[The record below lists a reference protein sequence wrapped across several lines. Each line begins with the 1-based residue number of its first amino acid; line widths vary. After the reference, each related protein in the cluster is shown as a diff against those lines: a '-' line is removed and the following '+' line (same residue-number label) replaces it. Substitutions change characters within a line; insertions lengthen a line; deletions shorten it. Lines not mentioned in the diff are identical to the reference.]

1 VAQDTKI
8 AAMRYVAFISYNHRD
23 RARARWVHRQL
34 ESYRIPRSL
43 QGRSTAFGA
52 VGARLYPIFI
62 DREEMPATADLAA
75 TAREALNSSAYLI
88 VLCSPDSARSR
99 WVNEE
104 VRQFKALG
112 RRAQILPIIV
122 AGEPRVS
129 SLAPDD
135 IGCFPPALWYS
146 VVDGRVTNVPD
157 PEALAADLR
166 PGTDEPRHAML
177 KIAAGILGVA
187 FDDLRRRD
195 QVRRQKRLAMI
206 ATAATFGCVV
216 FAGLAVTAWLAR
228 GEAER
233 QRALAERQSQTAQRT
248 AAFLKSLFRVSDP
261 SEARGNSITAREIL
275 DRGAK
280 QLDTELRA
288 EPLVH
293 ADLAATL
300 GEVYTSLGL
309 LKPATDLLSIA
320 LRTDG
325 QEPSAMARQRAALG
339 TIELLQGR
347 YQEADRL
354 FAAAASGL
362 DSAAR
367 ADPKAAIDFLCAWGD
382 ALTNLERYEAAR
394 EKYER
399 AGTLA
404 VANFGETSE
413 GHARALEGLGYVA
426 FYAGDLNGSRDQFL
440 RALRMREVVS
450 GASHPQYHSTLNQ
463 LGAVEYMLGHRTEAA
478 DYMRRSLD
486 VGRRVL
492 GEGHVELG
500 QLLNNLGRVEL
511 EQRDFARA
519 GRHLEEALRIHL
531 SQRDDRSDD
540 VTFSLTNLAI
550 ERSVTGRLAEAD
562 ALFGRALASAIATK
576 HRLHGPILTDW
587 ASLDCR
593 RGRIDAG
600 LRRLD
605 EARPIVAQRYPNDPW
620 RVALVDS
627 VRAECELER
636 RHFGTAEQLLKSSN
650 AALFAKWPPNTLYGY
665 DAIQRNVALYE
676 RESRPDNAAVF
687 RKMLR

>member
-1 VAQDTKI
+1 
-8 AAMRYVAFISYNHRD
+8 MRYVAFLSYNHRD

-43 QGRSTAFGA
+43 QGRTAAFGT

-75 TAREALNSSAYLI
+75 TAREALGSSAYLV
-88 VLCSPDSARSR
+88 VLCSPDAARSR

-112 RRAQILPIIV
+112 RAAQILPIIV
-122 AGEPRVS
+122 SGVPRLN

-135 IGCFPPALWYS
+135 DGCFPPALWYS
-146 VVDGRVTNVPD
+146 VVDGNVTNVPD
-157 PEALAADLR
+157 PEPLAGDLR

-177 KIAAGILGVA
+177 KIIAGILGVA

-195 QVRRQKRLAMI
+195 HVRRQKRLAMI
-206 ATAATFGCVV
+206 ATAATIGCVV
-216 FAGLAVTAWLAR
+216 FGVLAVTAWLAR

-233 QRALAERQSQTAQRT
+233 QRAIAERQSQTAQRT

-261 SEARGNSITAREIL
+261 SEARGNSVTAREIL

-280 QLDTELRA
+280 QLDAELRT

-309 LKPATDLLSIA
+309 LKPATDLLSAA
-320 LRTDG
+320 LSTGG
-325 QEPSAMARQRAALG
+325 QEPDAVARQRAALG
-339 TIELLQGR
+339 TVQLLQGR
-347 YQEADRL
+347 YEEADRM
-354 FAAAASGL
+354 FAAAAGGL
-362 DSAAR
+362 DVAAR
-367 ADPKAAIDFLCAWGD
+367 TDPKAAIDFLCGWGD
-382 ALTNLERYEAAR
+382 ALTNLERYDAAR

-399 AGTLA
+399 AGRIA

-413 GHARALEGLGYVA
+413 GHARSLEGLGYVA
-426 FYAGDLNGSRDQFL
+426 FYAGDLNGSRDRFL
-440 RALRMREVVS
+440 QALRMREIVS
-450 GASHPQYHSTLNQ
+450 GSSHPQYHSTLNQ
-463 LGAVEYMLGHRTEAA
+463 LGAVEYMLGHRAAAA

-500 QLLNNLGRVEL
+500 QLLNNLGRIEL
-511 EQRDFARA
+511 EQRDFVRA
-519 GRHLEEALRIHL
+519 GRHLDEALRIHL

-550 ERSVTGRLAEAD
+550 ERSVNGRYAEAD
-562 ALFGRALASAIATK
+562 ALFTRALASAVATK

-587 ASLDCR
+587 ADLDCR
-593 RGRIDAG
+593 RGRIEAG

-605 EARPIVAQRYPNDPW
+605 EARPIVAQRYPNDAW

-627 VRAECELER
+627 VRGGCELER
-636 RHFGTAEQLLKSSN
+636 RRYDEAERLLKASN
-650 AALFAKWPPNTLYGY
+650 GPMFSKWPPNTLYGY
-665 DAIQRNVALYE
+665 DVVQRNVSLYE
-676 RESRPDNAAVF
+676 RQSRPDDAAVF